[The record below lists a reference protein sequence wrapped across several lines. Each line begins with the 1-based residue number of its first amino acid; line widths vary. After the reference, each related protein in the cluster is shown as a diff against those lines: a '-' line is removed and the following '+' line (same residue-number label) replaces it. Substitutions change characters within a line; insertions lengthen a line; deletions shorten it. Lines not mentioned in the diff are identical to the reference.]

1 MIRAMGARS
10 AHRRRS
16 PRVRVGRSVVAVAL
30 CLSGMVLAAAFLG
43 ITVQANA
50 LAREKATLQAEI
62 ASTLT
67 DQSALKAHIAT
78 QKTDDYVTQLA
89 RNLGLIGQN
98 ETLFGVQRDSQS
110 NDPSARGTAKT
121 TTHVEKW
128 IAFFF
133 GSR

>member
-1 MIRAMGARS
+1 MMRAVSARS
-10 AHRRRS
+10 GHRRRPS
-16 PRVRVGRSVVAVAL
+16 RVRFGRSLAAVAL
-30 CLSGMVLAAAFLG
+30 CLAGMVLAAAFLG

-78 QKTDDYVTQLA
+78 QKTDDYVTQVA

-98 ETLFGVQRDSQS
+98 ETLFGVQRETVARDL
-110 NDPSARGTAKT
+110 SARGTART
-121 TTHVEKW
+121 AT
-128 IAFFF
+128 
-133 GSR
+133 

>member
-1 MIRAMGARS
+1 
-10 AHRRRS
+10 
-16 PRVRVGRSVVAVAL
+16 
-30 CLSGMVLAAAFLG
+30 MVLAAAFLG

-50 LAREKATLQAEI
+50 LARDKVTLQAEI
-62 ASTLT
+62 ASTLGE
-67 DQSALKAHIAT
+67 QSTLKEHIAT
-78 QKTDDYVTQLA
+78 QKTDDYVTQVA

-98 ETLFGVQRDSQS
+98 ETLFGVQRETVAS
-110 NDPSARGTAKT
+110 DPSARSATRT